1 MALIKKYKG
10 LPVQVR
16 ASFWFLICAFMQRG
30 ISIISTPIFTRLLTA
45 AEYGQYSVFSSWLS
59 VITVIV
65 SMNLYAGVYMQGLVK
80 FEKERLVFSS
90 SLQGLTLV
98 MVLLW
103 TVVYVAFRSYLNELF
118 GLTTV
123 PMLAMLVIIWV
134 TSVFNFWA
142 VSQRVEFKCKKL
154 DKVNNLRK

>member
-1 MALIKKYKG
+1 
-10 LPVQVR
+10 
-16 ASFWFLICAFMQRG
+16 
-30 ISIISTPIFTRLLTA
+30 
-45 AEYGQYSVFSSWLS
+45 
-59 VITVIV
+59 
-65 SMNLYAGVYMQGLVK
+65 
-80 FEKERLVFSS
+80 
-90 SLQGLTLV
+90 

-123 PMLAMLVIIWV
+123 QMLATLVIIWV
-134 TSVFNFWA
+134 TSVFNFGA

>member
-16 ASFWFLICAFMQRG
+16 ASFCFLICAFMQRG
-30 ISIISTPIFTRLLTA
+30 ISIITTPIFTRLLTA

-90 SLQGLTLV
+90 SL
-98 MVLLW
+98 
-103 TVVYVAFRSYLNELF
+103 
-118 GLTTV
+118 
-123 PMLAMLVIIWV
+123 
-134 TSVFNFWA
+134 
-142 VSQRVEFKCKKL
+142 
-154 DKVNNLRK
+154 